1 MSLKEYSFL
10 LLTGKLGD
18 PSRMPLTTAQLRTLA
33 QRIPLLQH
41 STDDT
46 QLSIAHL
53 ASIGIGEPLA
63 GRILRLLEDA
73 PQLEAYLARAKK
85 AGCIPVTR
93 TNEDYPLILRK
104 RLGLDAPGCLWLKG
118 DPQIL
123 KKPAVSLVGSRELR
137 NANRDFARE
146 VGMQAAKQ
154 GYVLVSGNARGA
166 DIVAQNSCLE
176 AGGQVICVVADAL
189 CEHTERKN
197 ILFLSEEDYD
207 EPFSALRALR
217 RNRVIHCLGEITF
230 AAQCTLEKGGTWAGS
245 VRNLKNLWS
254 PMYCFDDG
262 SQAMQELERMG
273 ASLIEIPELSD
284 FSRLIQHNPFFL

>member
-33 QRIPLLQH
+33 QRIPLLQ
-41 STDDT
+41 SSSDDS
-46 QLSIAHL
+46 QLIIAHL

-63 GRILRLLEDA
+63 GRILRLLEDT

-123 KKPAVSLVGSRELR
+123 KKPAVALVGSRELR

-166 DIVAQNSCLE
+166 DISAQNACLE

-230 AAQCTLEKGGTWAGS
+230 AAQCTLEKGGTWDGS

-254 PMYCFDDG
+254 PLYCFDDG
-262 SQAMQELERMG
+262 TQAMQELECMG
-273 ASLIEIPELSD
+273 ASLVETPDLSD
-284 FSRLIQHNPFFL
+284 FPKLTQHNSFFL

>member
-33 QRIPLLQH
+33 QRIPLLQ
-41 STDDT
+41 SSSDDS
-46 QLSIAHL
+46 QLTIAHL

-63 GRILRLLEDA
+63 GRILRLLEDT

-123 KKPAVSLVGSRELR
+123 KMPAVALVGSRELR

-166 DIVAQNSCLE
+166 DIVAQNACLE

-230 AAQCTLEKGGTWAGS
+230 AAQCTLEKGGTWDGS

-254 PMYCFDDG
+254 PLYCFDDG
-262 SQAMQELERMG
+262 SQAMQELECMG
-273 ASLIEIPELSD
+273 ASLVDTPELSD
-284 FSRLIQHNPFFL
+284 FPKLTQHNSFFL

>member
-1 MSLKEYSFL
+1 MSLTEYSFL

-33 QRIPLLQH
+33 QRIPLLQ
-41 STDDT
+41 SSSDDSRLT
-46 QLSIAHL
+46 IAHL

-63 GRILRLLEDA
+63 GRILRLLEDT

-123 KKPAVSLVGSRELR
+123 KMPAVALVGSRELR

-166 DIVAQNSCLE
+166 DIVAQNACLE

-230 AAQCTLEKGGTWAGS
+230 AAQCTLEKGGTWDGS

-254 PMYCFDDG
+254 PLYCFDDG
-262 SQAMQELERMG
+262 SQAMQELECMG
-273 ASLIEIPELSD
+273 ASLVETPDLSD
-284 FSRLIQHNPFFL
+284 FPKLTQHNSFFL

>member
-33 QRIPLLQH
+33 QRIPLLH
-41 STDDT
+41 PSSDDT

-166 DIVAQNSCLE
+166 DIVAQNACLE

-230 AAQCTLEKGGTWAGS
+230 AAQCTLEKGGTWDGS

-254 PMYCFDDG
+254 PLYCFDDG

>member
-33 QRIPLLQH
+33 QRIPLLQ
-41 STDDT
+41 SSSDDS
-46 QLSIAHL
+46 QLIIAHL

-63 GRILRLLEDA
+63 GRILRLLEDT

-123 KKPAVSLVGSRELR
+123 KKPAVALVGSRELR

-166 DIVAQNSCLE
+166 DISAQNACLE

-230 AAQCTLEKGGTWAGS
+230 AAQCTLEKGGTWDGS

-254 PMYCFDDG
+254 PLYCFDDG
-262 SQAMQELERMG
+262 SQAMQELECMG
-273 ASLIEIPELSD
+273 ASLIDLPELSD
-284 FSRLIQHNPFFL
+284 FLKLIQHNSFFL

>member
-18 PSRMPLTTAQLRTLA
+18 PSRTPLTIAQLRTLA
-33 QRIPLLQH
+33 QRIPLLQ
-41 STDDT
+41 SSSDDSRLT
-46 QLSIAHL
+46 IAHL

-63 GRILRLLEDA
+63 GRILRLLEDT

-123 KKPAVSLVGSRELR
+123 KMPAVALVGSRELR

-166 DIVAQNSCLE
+166 DIVAQNACLE

-189 CEHTERKN
+189 CEHTDRKN

-230 AAQCTLEKGGTWAGS
+230 AAQCTLEKGGTWDGS

-254 PMYCFDDG
+254 PLYCFDDG
-262 SQAMQELERMG
+262 SQAMQELEYMG
-273 ASLIEIPELSD
+273 ASLVETPELSD
-284 FSRLIQHNPFFL
+284 FPKLTQHNLFFP

>member
-18 PSRMPLTTAQLRTLA
+18 PSRTPLTIAQLRTLA
-33 QRIPLLQH
+33 QRIPLLQ
-41 STDDT
+41 SSSDDS
-46 QLSIAHL
+46 QLTIAHL

-63 GRILRLLEDA
+63 GRILRLLEDT

-123 KKPAVSLVGSRELR
+123 KKPAVALVGSRELR

-166 DIVAQNSCLE
+166 DIVAQNACLE

-230 AAQCTLEKGGTWAGS
+230 AAQCTLEKGGTWDGS

-254 PMYCFDDG
+254 PLYCFDDG
-262 SQAMQELERMG
+262 SQAMQELECMG
-273 ASLIEIPELSD
+273 ASLVETPELSD
-284 FSRLIQHNPFFL
+284 FPKLTQHNSFFL

>member
-1 MSLKEYSFL
+1 MSLTEYSFL

-33 QRIPLLQH
+33 QRIPLLQ
-41 STDDT
+41 SSSDDS
-46 QLSIAHL
+46 QLTIAHL
-53 ASIGIGEPLA
+53 VSIGIGEPLA
-63 GRILRLLEDA
+63 GRILRLLEDT

-85 AGCIPVTR
+85 AGCIPITR

-123 KKPAVSLVGSRELR
+123 KMPAVALVGSRELR

-166 DIVAQNSCLE
+166 DIVAQNACLE

-230 AAQCTLEKGGTWAGS
+230 AAQCTLEKGGTWDGS

-254 PMYCFDDG
+254 PLYCFDDG
-262 SQAMQELERMG
+262 SQAMQELECMG
-273 ASLIEIPELSD
+273 ASLIDLPELSD
-284 FSRLIQHNPFFL
+284 LPKLTQHNSFFL

>member
-33 QRIPLLQH
+33 QRIPLLQ
-41 STDDT
+41 SSSDDS
-46 QLSIAHL
+46 QLTIAHL

-63 GRILRLLEDA
+63 GRILRLLEDT

-123 KKPAVSLVGSRELR
+123 KKPAVALVGSRELR

-166 DIVAQNSCLE
+166 DIVAQNACLE

-230 AAQCTLEKGGTWAGS
+230 AAQCTLEKGGTWDGS
-245 VRNLKNLWS
+245 VRNLKKLWS
-254 PMYCFDDG
+254 PLYCFDDG
-262 SQAMQELERMG
+262 SQAMQELECMG
-273 ASLIEIPELSD
+273 ASLVETPELSD
-284 FSRLIQHNPFFL
+284 FPKLAQHNSFLL

>member
-1 MSLKEYSFL
+1 MSLTEYSFL

-33 QRIPLLQH
+33 QRIPLLQ
-41 STDDT
+41 SSSDDSRLT
-46 QLSIAHL
+46 IAHL
-53 ASIGIGEPLA
+53 VSIGIGEPLA
-63 GRILRLLEDA
+63 GRILRLLEDT

-123 KKPAVSLVGSRELR
+123 KMPAVALVGSRELR

-166 DIVAQNSCLE
+166 DIVAQNACLE

-230 AAQCTLEKGGTWAGS
+230 AAQCTLEKGGTWDGS

-254 PMYCFDDG
+254 PLYCFDDG
-262 SQAMQELERMG
+262 TQAMQELECMG
-273 ASLIEIPELSD
+273 ASLVEAPELSD
-284 FSRLIQHNPFFL
+284 FPKLTQHNSFFL